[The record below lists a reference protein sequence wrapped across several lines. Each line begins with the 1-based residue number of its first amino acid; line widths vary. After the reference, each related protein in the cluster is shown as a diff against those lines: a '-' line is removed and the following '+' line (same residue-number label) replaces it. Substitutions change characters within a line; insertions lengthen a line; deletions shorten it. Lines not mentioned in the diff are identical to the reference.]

1 MTRIKRKAEDSLTN
15 KISSKISNNILYE
28 QMHIRPHSCTL
39 NPMQYREKTT
49 VTCVH
54 AIQAQIP
61 KNSTIFIYY
70 YS

>member
-1 MTRIKRKAEDSLTN
+1 MTRIIRKAEDSLTN

-39 NPMQYREKTT
+39 NPMQYREKQQLH
-49 VTCVH
+49 VYM
-54 AIQAQIP
+54 QFKLEL

-70 YS
+70 LS